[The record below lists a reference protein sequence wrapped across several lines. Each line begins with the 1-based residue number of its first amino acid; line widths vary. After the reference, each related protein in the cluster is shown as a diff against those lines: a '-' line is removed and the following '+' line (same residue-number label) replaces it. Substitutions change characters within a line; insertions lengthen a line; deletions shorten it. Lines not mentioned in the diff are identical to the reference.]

1 VIGEGRGLA
10 MIRFKFF
17 ISFCFIMLA
26 LTNLSYSQ
34 NKTDNIH
41 NLLSESI
48 KMIDNERYSDAERSI
63 NSIIELSPDFRPAIY
78 YRALSRM
85 HLKKIDLAEKDL
97 LSVLNSG
104 ESFPD
109 LFFYLGLVSEMQE
122 KNTDAINYYSK
133 ALILDPTNSRYY
145 NNRGVIYAKNGESD
159 LAFKDISKAIAIDS
173 QYARAYFNRALYFYY
188 IEKDKK
194 LAINDMKKSKNF
206 YSLQKQLAESNSAQE
221 MLLKWMD

>member
-1 VIGEGRGLA
+1 

-17 ISFCFIMLA
+17 IFFCFIILTLA
-26 LTNLSYSQ
+26 SLSYSQ
-34 NKTDNIH
+34 NETDNVH

-63 NSIIELSPDFRPAIY
+63 NSIIELSPDFKPAIY

-85 HLKKIDLAEKDL
+85 HLKKIDLAEKDF

-133 ALILDPTNSRYY
+133 ALTLDPINSRYH
-145 NNRGVIYAKNGESD
+145 NNRGMVYAKNGEFN
-159 LAFKDISKAIAIDS
+159 LAFEDVNKAIAIDP
-173 QYARAYFNRALYFYY
+173 QYARAYFNRALY
-188 IEKDKK
+188 
-194 LAINDMKKSKNF
+194 L
-206 YSLQKQLAESNSAQE
+206 SLIHI
-221 MLLKWMD
+221 

>member
-1 VIGEGRGLA
+1 

-17 ISFCFIMLA
+17 IFFCFIILNLA
-26 LTNLSYSQ
+26 SLSYSQ
-34 NKTDNIH
+34 NETDNVH

-48 KMIDNERYSDAERSI
+48 KMIDNRMYSDAERSI
-63 NSIIELSPDFRPAIY
+63 NSIIELSPDFKPAIY

-85 HLKKIDLAEKDL
+85 HLKKIDLAEKDF

-133 ALILDPTNSRYY
+133 ALTLDPINSRYH
-145 NNRGVIYAKNGESD
+145 NNRGMIYAKNGEFN
-159 LAFKDISKAIAIDS
+159 LAFEDVNKAIAIDP

-188 IEKDKK
+188 IKKDKK

-206 YSLQKQLAESNSAQE
+206 YSLQKRLAESNLAQE
-221 MLLKWMD
+221 ALSKWMD